1 MTTNKPKGGRGIKAP
16 YQTTHLRIPLP
27 IKPEIEKLID
37 NYRSSVID
45 GIEPENDDLISLQDA
60 IELCQKLMRSKTT
73 KIDSFCKLLTAI
85 YKTDVSKDDLTE

>member
-1 MTTNKPKGGRGIKAP
+1 MNKPRGGRGIKAP
-16 YQTTHLRIPLP
+16 YETTHLRIPIP

-37 NYRSSVID
+37 NYRASVLD

-60 IELCQKLMRSKTT
+60 IELYKKLTRSKVIR
-73 KIDSFCKLLTAI
+73 IDTVAKLLTAI